1 MTRSRLTRLVQTG
14 RPLHGSG
21 TRPVN
26 PPVMRAS
33 TVVFDTVA
41 DWRATRELR
50 QTRQV
55 LSYGA
60 RGTETTFALENA
72 LAELEGG
79 WRAKLYPTGLAAAAA
94 VLLACL
100 RPGDHLL
107 ITDAVY
113 QPVRAL
119 CAELLQPLG
128 IACEFYAA
136 DGSDIA
142 QRLRPETCLV
152 YAEVPG
158 SLFSEMIDLPRL
170 AHLARE
176 SGALLA
182 VDNTWASGWLFNPLA
197 HGADISIL
205 AVTKYIA
212 GHSDVMMGA
221 AVCNERAYPAV
232 ARASEALG
240 QTASPDDAALALR
253 GLRTLGARLRQ
264 HEQHA
269 LAVAQWLQGA
279 PEVAQVF
286 YPALPDHPGHGLW
299 RRDFSGANGLMAL
312 ELRERSP
319 QRRDACIDA
328 LRLFGI
334 GASWGGFES
343 LALPVEPGSARS
355 VADWSGRGCFVR
367 LHIGLEDPADL
378 IADLAQAFAAAGLA
392 GGKTQPKSANGVGT

>member
-1 MTRSRLTRLVQTG
+1 MKPSRATRLIQAG
-14 RPLHGSG
+14 RPLPGSG
-21 TRPVN
+21 ARPVN

-41 DWRATRELR
+41 QWRAVREAR
-50 QTRQV
+50 KTEQV

-72 LAELEGG
+72 LTELEGG
-79 WRAKLYPTGLAAAAA
+79 WRTRLYPTGLAAAAA

-113 QPVRAL
+113 PPVRDL

-128 IACEFYAA
+128 IDCEFYAA
-136 DGSDIA
+136 DGHDA
-142 QRLRPETCLV
+142 VQRVRPRTRLI

-158 SLFSEMIDLPRL
+158 SLLNEMADLPAL
-170 AHLARE
+170 AALAAR

-212 GHSDVMMGA
+212 GHADVMMGA
-221 AVCNERAYPAV
+221 AVCNRRAFAQV
-232 ARASEALG
+232 ARVSDAMG

-253 GLRTLGARLRQ
+253 GMRTLAARLSLHQR
-264 HEQHA
+264 HA
-269 LAVAQWLQGA
+269 MAVAHWLQQR
-279 PEVAQVF
+279 PEVARVL
-286 YPALPDHPGHGLW
+286 YPALPDDPGYALW
-299 RRDFSGANGLMAL
+299 RRDFAGANGLL
-312 ELRERSP
+312 TFELHERSGE
-319 QRRDACIDA
+319 RRDALVDA
-328 LRLFGI
+328 LQLFGI

-343 LALPVEPGSARS
+343 LALPVEPGAGRSTGDWPAR
-355 VADWSGRGCFVR
+355 GRFVR
-367 LHIGLEDPADL
+367 LHVGLEDPEDL
-378 IADLAQAFAAAGLA
+378 IADLAQAFDRAGLA
-392 GGKTQPKSANGVGT
+392 HSASSTHP

>member
-1 MTRSRLTRLVQTG
+1 MKRSRDTRLLQTG
-14 RPLHGSG
+14 RQVHGSG

-26 PPVMRAS
+26 PPLMRTS
-33 TVVFDTVA
+33 TVVFDSVA
-41 DWRATRELR
+41 QWRATREKRLT
-50 QTRQV
+50 QQV

-79 WRAKLYPTGLAAAAA
+79 ARCKLYPTGLAAAGC

-100 RPGDHLL
+100 RPGDHVLV
-107 ITDAVY
+107 TDAVY

-128 IACEFYAA
+128 IECEFYAA
-136 DGSDIA
+136 DGSDIEG
-142 QRLRPETCLV
+142 RLKPQTRLI

-158 SLFSEMIDLPRL
+158 SLFNEMADLR
-170 AHLARE
+170 HLAALARRND
-176 SGALLA
+176 ALLV

-197 HGADISIL
+197 HGADVSIL

-221 AVCNERAYPAV
+221 AVCNERSF
-232 ARASEALG
+232 ARVMQLSESLG

-253 GLRTLGARLRQ
+253 GLRTLGVRLVQHAR
-264 HEQHA
+264 HA
-269 LAVAQWLQGA
+269 LAVAQWLQRR
-279 PEVAQVF
+279 PEVARVF
-286 YPALPDHPGHGLW
+286 HPALPEDAGHALW
-299 RRDFSGANGLMAL
+299 RRDFSGSNGLVAL

-319 QRRDACIDA
+319 LRRDDLVDA
-328 LRLFGI
+328 LQLFGI
-334 GASWGGFES
+334 GASWGGYES
-343 LALPVEPGSARS
+343 LVIPVEPRAARS
-355 VADWSGRGCFVR
+355 VADWSDRGACLR

-378 IADLAQAFAAAGLA
+378 MADLAQAFERVFPSS
-392 GGKTQPKSANGVGT
+392 TSNTGVHPHA